1 MNPGM
6 GRWRELTF
14 SQPPPINPR
23 ILSRCSEKWQW
34 RPSSESLPVP
44 VLWPALRLR
53 RSRGNCR
60 ANPVRPAG
68 PTGLLTQASPTE
80 LCEGW
85 DRRSCCLTSA
95 LRPLQ
100 ALLLPSARPAL
111 LAVPLPTSA
120 PALVTLPLWSFLPR
134 AGGGWL
140 SFSPA
145 SCWFPFTRP
154 WNTSSTI
161 RLV

>member
-85 DRRSCCLTSA
+85 DRRSCCLASA

-100 ALLLPSARPAL
+100 ALVLLSPANVSPSAGH
-111 LAVPLPTSA
+111 VA
-120 PALVTLPLWSFLPR
+120 PSGPFCPGLVEAGSRFLPPLV
-134 AGGGWL
+134 G
-140 SFSPA
+140 FPSPVHET
-145 SCWFPFTRP
+145 PRP
-154 WNTSSTI
+154 Q
-161 RLV
+161 